1 MITNITTEIK
11 IDLYGET
18 KLYEV
23 SAKQADKATR
33 IVSVALLNNGAEY
46 KIPQDAMI
54 IVNVRKPDG
63 KYCFNDCRQEDNHV
77 LIELTNQM
85 LAAAGTATAEVE
97 IRNEDGS
104 QVLTSASF
112 TIEIE
117 QSMRN
122 EAAIESSN
130 EFTVLDD
137 KLKELVIAEA
147 LRESNESIRKETELQ
162 RIEDENIRKASE
174 LTRKQQEQDREYK
187 SSKAVENAEYA
198 TRQATAA
205 TAEASKV
212 IDKATNTLSNE
223 KQLQSILN
231 EVRETHGDIEE
242 KHLETVEAATE
253 ANDALAAVNEL
264 ISSAA
269 VGLSADMVKEVKK
282 YYDLAAALNNGI
294 TTNIDCGNPY
304 SIDQLDCDG
313 GTPFTTEAVK
323 IDCGTPLSL

>member
-137 KLKELVIAEA
+137 KLKELVLAEA

-162 RIEDENIRKASE
+162 RIEDEDIRKASE
-174 LTRKQQEQDREYK
+174 LTRQQQEQDREYK

-212 IDKATNTLSNE
+212 IDKATQTLSNE

-231 EVRETHGDIEE
+231 EVRETHSDIEE
-242 KHLETVEAATE
+242 KHVETVDAATE

-264 ISSAA
+264 IRSAA

-313 GTPFTTEAVK
+313 GTPFTTEAIK

>member
-33 IVSVALLNNGAEY
+33 VVSVALLNNGAEY
-46 KIPQDAMI
+46 KIPQNALI

-63 KYCFNDCRQEDNHV
+63 KYCFNECKQEDNHV

-97 IRNEDGS
+97 IRNDDGS
-104 QVLTSASF
+104 QILTSASF

-130 EFTVLDD
+130 EFTVLDN

-147 LRESNESIRKETELQ
+147 LRESNESERKETELQ
-162 RIEDENIRKASE
+162 RKEDENIRQASE
-174 LTRKQQEQDREYK
+174 STREQQEREREHK

-212 IDKATNTLSNE
+212 IDKAAQTLSNE
-223 KQLQSILN
+223 KELQSILN
-231 EVRETHGDIEE
+231 EVRETHNDIEE
-242 KHLETVEAATE
+242 KHVETVDAANE
-253 ANDALAAVNEL
+253 ANSAVDTITKL
-264 ISSAA
+264 IGSAA
-269 VGLSADMVKEVKK
+269 AGLSADMVKEVKK
-282 YYDLAAALNNGI
+282 YYEMAAALNNGI
-294 TTNIDCGNPY
+294 TTNIDCGNPF
-304 SIDQLDCDG
+304 SVDQLDCDG
-313 GTPFTTEAVK
+313 GTPFTTEAIR
-323 IDCGTPLSL
+323 IDCGTPFTL

>member
-1 MITNITTEIK
+1 MITNIVTEIS

-18 KLYEV
+18 KFYMI

-46 KIPQDAMI
+46 KIPEDAMI

-63 KYCFNDCRQEDNHV
+63 KYCFNDCSQKDNHV

-104 QVLTSASF
+104 QILTSASF

-137 KLKELVIAEA
+137 KLKELVLAEA
-147 LRESNESIRKETELQ
+147 LRESNEAFRKENELQ
-162 RIEDENIRKASE
+162 RIADEDIRKASE
-174 LTRKQQEQDREYK
+174 LTRQQQEQDREYK
-187 SSKAVENAEYA
+187 SLKAVENAEYA

-212 IDKATNTLSNE
+212 IDKASQTLSNE

-231 EVRETHGDIEE
+231 EVRETHIDIEE
-242 KHLETVEAATE
+242 KHVETVDAATE
-253 ANDALAAVNEL
+253 ANDVLAAVNEL
-264 ISSAA
+264 IRSAA

-304 SIDQLDCDG
+304 SIDRLDCDG
-313 GTPFTTEAVK
+313 GTPFTTEAIK

>member
-63 KYCFNDCRQEDNHV
+63 KYCFNDCKQEDNHV

-117 QSMRN
+117 PSMRN
-122 EAAIESSN
+122 ETAIESSN

-147 LRESNESIRKETELQ
+147 LRESNESERKKTETQ
-162 RIEDENIRKASE
+162 RKKDEDIRKASE
-174 LTRKQQEQDREYK
+174 LTREKQEEDREYK
-187 SSKAVENAEYA
+187 SSKAVENAENA
-198 TRQATAA
+198 TKQATAA
-205 TAEASKV
+205 TAEAAKI
-212 IDKATNTLSNE
+212 IDKATQMLSNDQ
-223 KQLQSILN
+223 QLKSILN
-231 EVRETHGDIEE
+231 EVRETHADIEE
-242 KHLETVEAATE
+242 KHIETVDAAEEASE
-253 ANDALAAVNEL
+253 AVDTINKM
-264 ISSAA
+264 IGSAA

-282 YYDLAAALNNGI
+282 YYEMAAALNNGI
-294 TTNIDCGNPY
+294 TTNVDCGNPY

-313 GTPFTTEAVK
+313 GTPFTTEAIM
-323 IDCGTPLSL
+323 IDCGTPLTL